1 MKKAKAKQDQAEL
14 LRRARKVLGL
24 TNGELAAQLGKSEAT
39 LLSWIAPATAAKRR
53 NMPAGSTMLLER
65 ILKEHRAKR

>member
-1 MKKAKAKQDQAEL
+1 MKKTKAKDQAEL

-53 NMPAGSTMLLER
+53 NMPAGSRMLLKR
-65 ILKEHRAKR
+65 ILKEHRAKK